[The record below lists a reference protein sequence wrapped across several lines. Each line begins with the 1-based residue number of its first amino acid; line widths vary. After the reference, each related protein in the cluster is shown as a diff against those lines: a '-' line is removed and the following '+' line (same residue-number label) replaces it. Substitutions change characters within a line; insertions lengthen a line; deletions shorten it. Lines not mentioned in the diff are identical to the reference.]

1 MSHSFHDPASTNES
15 VLSLAERRQRL
26 AVLCALDRARLRVTL
41 SLPRRSAEAAPGE
54 GANDGLQAV
63 LGAVRFL
70 PGKLGVWSRRAG
82 LAASIFR
89 ILR

>member
-1 MSHSFHDPASTNES
+1 MSHPLHDPLSANES
-15 VLSLAERRQRL
+15 TLSLAECRQRL
-26 AVLCALDRARLRVTL
+26 AVLCALDRAHLRVTL
-41 SLPRRSAEAAPGE
+41 SPPRRSAEAASGE
-54 GANDGLQAV
+54 GATDGLHAV

-82 LAASIFR
+82 LVASIIR